1 MVVVGNSCL
10 GQMEL
15 IPIQS
20 NPYVSPYSLRLVS
33 QSFILRSV
41 FFMDQE
47 ASVGAGYLARSPRD
61 REIIDSIIAGAAVET
76 LETCLQG

>member
-1 MVVVGNSCL
+1 
-10 GQMEL
+10 
-15 IPIQS
+15 
-20 NPYVSPYSLRLVS
+20 
-33 QSFILRSV
+33 
-41 FFMDQE
+41 MDQE